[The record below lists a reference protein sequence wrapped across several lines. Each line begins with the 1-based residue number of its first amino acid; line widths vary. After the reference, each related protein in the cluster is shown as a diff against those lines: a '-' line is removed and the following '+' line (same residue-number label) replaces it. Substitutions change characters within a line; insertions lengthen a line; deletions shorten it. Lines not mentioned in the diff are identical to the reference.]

1 MLPREDFMIP
11 FELQHRHSD
20 GTAHRMER
28 KPANPED
35 HDPETTWLRPAEFR
49 CVDCPEVIAL
59 IPGEKT

>member
-28 KPANPED
+28 KPASPED

-49 CVDCPEVIAL
+49 WVDCPEVIAL

>member
-1 MLPREDFMIP
+1 
-11 FELQHRHSD
+11 
-20 GTAHRMER
+20 MER
-28 KPANPED
+28 KPASPED